1 MKAAIFDV
9 DGTLLDSMPVWD
21 DIASVY
27 LKSIGIKTDGKD
39 DYEIITMSIASA
51 CLHLISK
58 YGIDKTVDE
67 MIKGLSDMVADKY
80 RYEIQ
85 LKSGVKEYLAKLKSE
100 GVSMCVV
107 TASERGYI
115 TDALVRLNIYNY
127 FDFMLTCSEA
137 GLDKNSAAIYDMA
150 REKLGAD
157 TEDTVVFE
165 DAFNAITAAKNG
177 GYKVYAVY
185 DKSMDDYKDRI
196 ILNCDKYIYDYAE
209 LM

>member
-1 MKAAIFDV
+1 MCIRDR
-9 DGTLLDSMPVWD
+9 
-21 DIASVY
+21 
-27 LKSIGIKTDGKD
+27 
-39 DYEIITMSIASA
+39 SIASA

-115 TDALVRLNIYNY
+115 TCLLY
-127 FDFMLTCSEA
+127 TSP
-137 GLDKNSAAIYDMA
+137 
-150 REKLGAD
+150 
-157 TEDTVVFE
+157 
-165 DAFNAITAAKNG
+165 
-177 GYKVYAVY
+177 
-185 DKSMDDYKDRI
+185 
-196 ILNCDKYIYDYAE
+196 
-209 LM
+209 

>member
-67 MIKGLSDMVADKY
+67 MIK
-80 RYEIQ
+80 
-85 LKSGVKEYLAKLKSE
+85 
-100 GVSMCVV
+100 
-107 TASERGYI
+107 
-115 TDALVRLNIYNY
+115 
-127 FDFMLTCSEA
+127 
-137 GLDKNSAAIYDMA
+137 
-150 REKLGAD
+150 
-157 TEDTVVFE
+157 
-165 DAFNAITAAKNG
+165 
-177 GYKVYAVY
+177 
-185 DKSMDDYKDRI
+185 
-196 ILNCDKYIYDYAE
+196 E
-209 LM
+209 L